1 MGEEAKAKGVHVLLG
16 PAVGPLGRAPQG
28 GRNWE
33 GFGSDPY
40 IQGVAA
46 YHAVKVCWLTIG

>member
-40 IQGVAA
+40 LQGVAA
-46 YHAVKVCWLTIG
+46 HHAVKVRFSYT